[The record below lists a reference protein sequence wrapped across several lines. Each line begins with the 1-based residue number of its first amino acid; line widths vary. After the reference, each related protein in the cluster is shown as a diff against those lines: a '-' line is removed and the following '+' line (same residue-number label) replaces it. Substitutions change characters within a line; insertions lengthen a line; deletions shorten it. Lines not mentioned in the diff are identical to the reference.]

1 MGLSSQIDTITS
13 ICSVQRTLKENP
25 GTGFWGLMTP
35 TIFSQPDTFADE
47 GRKYYMGPSE
57 EVFFVTASPGRSWGE
72 LENMS
77 ALISAAD
84 LSRGPGAS
92 LEQL

>member
-1 MGLSSQIDTITS
+1 
-13 ICSVQRTLKENP
+13 
-25 GTGFWGLMTP
+25 MTP

-92 LEQL
+92 LEQV